1 MNSDTME
8 ITGRKRNHSNNTS
21 TPLRPLNTNSV
32 NIKRRKSHNEATEA
46 ILADELQD
54 QKKNETAITIW
65 ANDKNS
71 NNDSRKENM

>member
-1 MNSDTME
+1 MA
-8 ITGRKRNHSNNTS
+8 
-21 TPLRPLNTNSV
+21 LRPLNTNSV

-54 QKKNETAITIW
+54 QKKNEAAITIW